1 MLLVCAVRS
10 YMSCMCFAS
19 HCTIALPPLLV
30 PVLVFEKASV
40 LHAALRGVR
49 EGIGAARCASR
60 CSRRHQCCTLRC
72 QATPREL
79 HGCRIL
85 HLLHAALA
93 DDPPGATRVSH
104 NAFAARLLT
113 CMLPPFFVLEH
124 CEVLCTFM
132 HFVSN
137 IRRCAGLARLSLK
150 FAAPTATGRA
160 ASAAAAVWSLV
171 ERSDFLACP
180 PTRSVV
186 LTPTAP

>member
-1 MLLVCAVRS
+1 MLR
-10 YMSCMCFAS
+10 FE
-19 HCTIALPPLLV
+19 
-30 PVLVFEKASV
+30 VFEKASV
-40 LHAALRGVR
+40 LHAALPDDPPGAARVSHTAF
-49 EGIGAARCASR
+49 AARCAA
-60 CSRRHQCCTLRC
+60 RRPPGSCTGVAYCICCTLRC
-72 QATPREL
+72 QTTPREL
-79 HGCRIL
+79 HGCSIL